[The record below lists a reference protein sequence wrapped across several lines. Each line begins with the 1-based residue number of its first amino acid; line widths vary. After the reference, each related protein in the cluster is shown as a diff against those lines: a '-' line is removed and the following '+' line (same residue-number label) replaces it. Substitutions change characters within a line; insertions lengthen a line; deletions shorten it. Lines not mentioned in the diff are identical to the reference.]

1 MRPALWRPERTKPA
15 SVTLGS
21 IRASFAAVSEVLAR
35 VTTRTLDHPR
45 GPDVVHRIRVPQAW
59 LESGEVVEFE
69 LPRNLSCAACDG
81 GGCDSCERSGAITL
95 RDRHE
100 LPELLQVTLP
110 ARKSEANGEARG
122 VVIRIPE
129 QGGLPPEHGEVLP
142 RGFLLL
148 RVELAETADPGV
160 TRVPEPESH
169 GRFSLR
175 IPRASR
181 NQLRLLAVAVA
192 FVLLAGLAILTFRRF
207 RGLG

>member
-1 MRPALWRPERTKPA
+1 
-15 SVTLGS
+15 
-21 IRASFAAVSEVLAR
+21 VL
-35 VTTRTLDHPR
+35 
-45 GPDVVHRIRVPQAW
+45 HRIRVPQTW

-95 RDRHE
+95 RGRHE

-110 ARKSEANGEARG
+110 ALKLEANGEARG

-142 RGFLLL
+142 RGLLLL
-148 RVELAETADPGV
+148 RVEVAETADPGV
-160 TRVPEPESH
+160 TRVAQPEPPASH
-169 GRFSLR
+169 ERLSLR
-175 IPRASR
+175 IPQPSR
-181 NQLRLLAVAVA
+181 KQLRLIAIAVAI
-192 FVLLAGLAILTFRRF
+192 VLLASLAILTFRRF